1 MFKKLSIAILLASSF
16 LLTGCIEDRVFK
28 AIENNPEK
36 FFESVKKA
44 EEKYKKVMAEKQQE
58 DAEKALDE
66 EFNNPKEAK
75 VDDDRVVFG
84 NADAPITII
93 EYSDFQCPFCSRG
106 YDTVKKVME
115 EYGDKVKVVYK
126 HLPLD
131 FHPLAMPAAQYYE
144 AISLQSHEK
153 AEKFHDIMFEQ
164 QDRMKSEGKEFLK
177 AAAKEAGADVK
188 KLMKDLKSEE
198 VMSRVKDDMAEAQKF
213 GFSGTPGFLVNGVSV
228 KGAYP
233 FDHFK
238 MIIEK
243 HLEKM
248 K

>member
-1 MFKKLSIAILLASSF
+1 MFKKMSIAILLASSF
-16 LLTGCIEDRVFK
+16 LLTGCIEDQVFK

-36 FFESVKKA
+36 FFEAVKKA
-44 EEKYKKVMAEKQQE
+44 EGKYKEVLAKKQEQE
-58 DAEKALDE
+58 SEKALEE
-66 EFNNPKEAK
+66 EFKNPKKAEI
-75 VDDDRVVFG
+75 DEDRVIFG
-84 NADAPITII
+84 SAEAPITIV

-115 EYGDKVKVVYK
+115 EYGDKVRVVYK

-131 FHPLAMPAAQYYE
+131 FHPLAMPAAQYFE
-144 AISLQSHEK
+144 AIALQSHEK

-164 QDRMKSEGKEFLK
+164 QDRMKSEGEDFLK
-177 AAAKEAGADVK
+177 AAAKEVGADMSKLK
-188 KLMKDLKSEE
+188 KDMKSEE
-198 VMSRVKDDMAEAQKF
+198 VMNRVKSDMEEAQKF

-238 MIIEK
+238 MIIDK
-243 HLEKM
+243 HLAE
-248 K
+248 